1 MLRVA
6 DDGIGI
12 RPDQLDK
19 RAEGHL
25 GLRLLIDRIADQ
37 GGSLTIEAR
46 PEGGT
51 VALASVPVEG
61 SVDPAPPA
69 VSPTRAEEVHEPSVN
84 GTPQA
89 AVPPNSG
96 AVPPSR
102 AAAPSSPSHT
112 D

>member
-1 MLRVA
+1 M
-6 DDGIGI
+6 
-12 RPDQLDK
+12 
-19 RAEGHL
+19 
-25 GLRLLIDRIADQ
+25 
-37 GGSLTIEAR
+37 
-46 PEGGT
+46 
-51 VALASVPVEG
+51 ALASVPVEG

-69 VSPTRAEEVHEPSVN
+69 VSLTRAEEAREPSVN
-84 GTPQA
+84 GTPEA